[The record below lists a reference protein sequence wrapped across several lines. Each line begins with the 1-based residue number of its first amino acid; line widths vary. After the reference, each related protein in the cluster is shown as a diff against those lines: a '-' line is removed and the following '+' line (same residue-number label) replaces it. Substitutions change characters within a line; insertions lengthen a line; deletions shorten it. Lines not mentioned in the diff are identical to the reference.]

1 MTTGITITPMEPDT
15 FGVQLEEGDARTSH
29 RVHVPTELLDD
40 LGLADV
46 DRELIVRETLAFL
59 LEREPPTSILDEF
72 SLDDVAGYFPEYYEE
87 LRRRVGM

>member
-1 MTTGITITPMEPDT
+1 
-15 FGVQLEEGDARTSH
+15 
-29 RVHVPTELLDD
+29 
-40 LGLADV
+40 V